1 MSRDRGQS
9 NPGRVYC
16 TSRGGSAFGG
26 QLVRVSEVFMLC
38 LKLKGNFNQLFS
50 RFFCTQKQIFIF

>member
-16 TSRGGSAFGG
+16 TSRGGSAVGG
-26 QLVRVSEVFMLC
+26 QLVSEVFMLC
-38 LKLKGNFNQLFS
+38 LTLKGNFNQVFS